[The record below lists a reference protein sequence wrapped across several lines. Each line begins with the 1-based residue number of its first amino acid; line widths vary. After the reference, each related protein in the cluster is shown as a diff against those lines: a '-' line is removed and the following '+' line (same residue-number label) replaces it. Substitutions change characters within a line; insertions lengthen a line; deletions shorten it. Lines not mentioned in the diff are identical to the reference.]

1 MNKLVSSL
9 LGFAL
14 LLCWGCH
21 SVPAP
26 PGFVGG
32 GTGTAGRIE
41 LPTTL
46 SKAAQYALLCCY
58 IDQEGDNAARW
69 AAASLAV
76 AQNARLR
83 LQEELLAEQT
93 LPLREKYSD
102 ALTVGADGN
111 LVWRDGA
118 LANRTDWETLA
129 TMFAEVEGFLL
140 TQQALPVPVSAAT
153 SQTRHGQMQASMT
166 RSPSTSV

>member
-1 MNKLVSSL
+1 MRFRLLSILVAT
-9 LGFAL
+9 AL

-58 IDQEGDNAARW
+58 IDQEGENAARW

-76 AQNARLR
+76 AQNARQR
-83 LQEELLAEQT
+83 LQEELLAEQAR
-93 LPLREKYSD
+93 PLREKYSE
-102 ALTVGADGN
+102 ALTVGPDGT
-111 LVWRDGA
+111 LTWRAGA
-118 LANRTDWETLA
+118 LANRTDWETMA
-129 TMFAEVEGFLL
+129 AMFAEVETFL
-140 TQQALPVPVSAAT
+140 QQQRALKVPVEEI
-153 SQTRHGQMQASMT
+153 RN
-166 RSPSTSV
+166 